1 MNITKNPVI
10 FKSEVINLSLLY
22 VNTILRKS
30 PEMYKLDYLQYLF
43 SILNY

>member
-10 FKSEVINLSLLY
+10 FKSEALNLNSLCINP
-22 VNTILRKS
+22 LRNY